1 MQHEKLRL
9 RTAYLL
15 LGCRGVAMFVSA
27 FPVLIKL
34 MMLCSAVLAALRYE
48 AFVYG
53 EYSTAL
59 LFLFVL
65 AQIGGFVLLRC
76 FVLVRYRWF
85 NLRSRGTVSSLCS
98 LITRFSLS
106 DFMLAAKLW
115 VFSRIRYA
123 AAVILFF
130 SIPSVSSVF
139 LLRRFYSG
147 VSGGIFVV
155 VLTGLALLWAVGAFF
170 FFSAVSSTRG
180 VCGICC
186 FEREKVFLKLWRRS
200 SVLDR
205 NALKYVRFKLL
216 FYPWF
221 GSKKLLANSVFVREI
236 LSK

>member
-1 MQHEKLRL
+1 M
-9 RTAYLL
+9 
-15 LGCRGVAMFVSA
+15 
-27 FPVLIKL
+27 
-34 MMLCSAVLAALRYE
+34 
-48 AFVYG
+48 
-53 EYSTAL
+53 
-59 LFLFVL
+59 
-65 AQIGGFVLLRC
+65 
-76 FVLVRYRWF
+76 
-85 NLRSRGTVSSLCS
+85 CS
-98 LITRFSLS
+98 LITRFSHS

-139 LLRRFYSG
+139 LFRRFYSG

-205 NALKYVRFKLL
+205 NALKYVHFKLL